1 MLSIA
6 LLFAA
11 LSPSAQA
18 DPHMWGVGPT
28 VSTVVF
34 PVTYPGKLPTAVPSS
49 FDFDGARL
57 DVGVGGHAVL
67 YLDNDSRLG
76 LRAGLGGG
84 GGWSN
89 RFIDAEYERV
99 LLTDA
104 KFHMLGGVGLGL
116 GAGSFT
122 DPSEDLLQLNYALL
136 RTQLSGIY
144 RDKNKAYEVGLFAQY
159 HLPLEHR
166 YTPAGGQT
174 ETIKGKGSR
183 YGSVGLEGT
192 VYFGDFTPPKKK
204 GKRRGGGNNNG
215 GGQRGR

>member
-11 LSPSAQA
+11 LTTTAQA
-18 DPHMWGVGPT
+18 DPYMWGVGPT
-28 VSTVVF
+28 VSTLVF

-57 DVGVGGHAVL
+57 DVNVGGHAVL
-67 YLDNDSRLG
+67 YLDGDSRLG

-89 RFIDAEYERV
+89 RYIDAEYERV
-99 LLTDA
+99 MLTDG
-104 KFHMLGGVGLGL
+104 KLHMLGGIGLGL

-122 DPSEDLLQLNYALL
+122 DSSEDLLQLNYALM
-136 RTQLSGIY
+136 RTQLSGLY
-144 RDKNKAYEVGLFAQY
+144 RNKNQAYEVGLLAQY

-166 YTPAGGQT
+166 YTPSGGQT
-174 ETIKGKGSR
+174 ESIKGKGSR
-183 YGSVGLEGT
+183 YGSVGLEAT

-204 GKRRGGGNNNG
+204 GKRRGGNNG
-215 GGQRGR
+215 GSRGR